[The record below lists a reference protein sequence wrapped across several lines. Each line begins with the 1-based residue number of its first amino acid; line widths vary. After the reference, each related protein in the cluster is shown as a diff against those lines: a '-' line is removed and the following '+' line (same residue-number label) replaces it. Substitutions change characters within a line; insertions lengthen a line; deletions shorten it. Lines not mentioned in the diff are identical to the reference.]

1 MEFGFEIQQEQRPRH
16 LPRLIEANYL
26 LHLSAQELQAVIST
40 ELAENPALELEEEAI
55 CPHCRTPLEGGSCS
69 NCVRVEET
77 PAPLL
82 RADDGDWGEVAGK
95 GPQPDD
101 DVDPISLISNAI
113 DQRAE
118 LTADLCAVL
127 PSDQE
132 LLGMTLVESL
142 DERGFLALPDEEI
155 ATLARSRVET
165 VQIAT
170 RLLQELAPPGV
181 GAHDL
186 RESLL
191 LQVNYLREHDIEVPD
206 LVEPLVSEHLND
218 LGAHRYH
225 VLARTFR
232 VDADDIAQAHDFIRN
247 HLSPQPWSRQQ
258 AATSTAVSD
267 VTFIRPD
274 VVVTI
279 TDKDEIIVKVT
290 GTAERALR
298 LNGLYQE
305 LATSLRSS
313 KTKEAC
319 PLETDDDKAHV
330 RDAVTRARQFMGKLQ
345 QRRETLER
353 ISLCAITMQ
362 EAFIRHGV
370 RELRP
375 LTRADVANHL
385 GIHESTVSRA
395 TAGKFVMLPNH
406 RVVPFS
412 DFFSAS
418 LSAKDAIRELIER
431 EAASGRTLSDREIG
445 QRLLEQ
451 GYRVAR
457 RTVAKYRSEL
467 GILPSTI
474 RA

>member
-1 MEFGFEIQQEQRPRH
+1 
-16 LPRLIEANYL
+16 
-26 LHLSAQELQAVIST
+26 
-40 ELAENPALELEEEAI
+40 
-55 CPHCRTPLEGGSCS
+55 
-69 NCVRVEET
+69 
-77 PAPLL
+77 
-82 RADDGDWGEVAGK
+82 
-95 GPQPDD
+95 
-101 DVDPISLISNAI
+101 
-113 DQRAE
+113 
-118 LTADLCAVL
+118 
-127 PSDQE
+127 
-132 LLGMTLVESL
+132 
-142 DERGFLALPDEEI
+142 
-155 ATLARSRVET
+155 
-165 VQIAT
+165 
-170 RLLQELAPPGV
+170 LAPPGV
-181 GAHDL
+181 GARDL

-191 LQVNYLREHDIEVPD
+191 LQVNYLREHEIDVPV
-206 LVEPLVSEHLND
+206 LVEPLVAEHLGD

-232 VDADDIAQAHDFIRN
+232 VDAEEIAQAHDFIRN

-267 VTFIRPD
+267 VTFVRPD

-279 TDKDEIIVKVT
+279 NDKDEIIVKVT

-298 LNGLYQE
+298 LNSLYQD
-305 LATSLRSS
+305 LAISLRSS
-313 KTKEAC
+313 KHQTAC
-319 PLETDDDKAHV
+319 PLESDEDKAHV
-330 RDAVTRARQFMGKLQ
+330 REAVTRARQFMGKLQ

-362 EAFIRHGV
+362 ESFIRNGV

-375 LTRADVANHL
+375 LTRADVAAHL

-418 LSAKDAIRELIER
+418 LSAKDAIREMIER